1 MNYFQYGEIR
11 CLTKDLDVLQTLQLL
26 VAKPLLSL
34 ELKYKYI

>member
-34 ELKYKYI
+34 E